1 MAAVRFVLRY
11 RGPGPAP
18 AGDVA
23 QLRGLQDALV
33 VDASPRMFLVESEPD
48 ALRSLVEELPDWIMA
63 PEQSY
68 PVPDVRARIEQP
80 PD

>member
-1 MAAVRFVLRY
+1 M
-11 RGPGPAP
+11 
-18 AGDVA
+18 
-23 QLRGLQDALV
+23 
-33 VDASPRMFLVESEPD
+33 VDASPRLLLVESDPD

-68 PVPDVRARIEQP
+68 PVPDVRAKIERP

>member
-1 MAAVRFVLRY
+1 MRY

-18 AGDVA
+18 TGDVN
-23 QLRGLQDALV
+23 QLRGLEDAVV
-33 VDASPRMFLVESEPD
+33 VDSSPRMVLVESDSDPE
-48 ALRSLVEELPDWIMA
+48 ALRSIVDDLPDWIMA

-68 PVPDVRARIEQP
+68 SLPDGRPRIEGP

>member
-1 MAAVRFVLRY
+1 VRFILRY

-18 AGDVA
+18 AGDVK
-23 QLRGLQDALV
+23 QLRGLEDAVV
-33 VDASPRMFLVESEPD
+33 VDASPRMVLVESDSDPE
-48 ALRSLVEELPDWIMA
+48 ALRSIVDDLPDWIMA

-68 PVPDVRARIEQP
+68 SLPDVRPRIEGP